1 MFSTYILL
9 VGIDWWAPP
18 PPQTGHGEGK
28 ENPIS
33 AVCLVP
39 MRNNTILCLR
49 TITLPGVL
57 ER

>member
-18 PPQTGHGEGK
+18 PQTGHGEGK

-33 AVCLVP
+33 AV
-39 MRNNTILCLR
+39 RNNTILC
-49 TITLPGVL
+49 
-57 ER
+57 